1 MSSEK
6 RLFINAAVYGIL
18 GLAAGL
24 FWRTYTHHMGMPD
37 SQHLSML
44 HTHIL
49 TLGFFF
55 FLTVLALEKVY
66 KLSQQKKLFRMFYW
80 HYAVGLAMTV
90 VSMFIIGI
98 MQSNGAPDSAALAG
112 ISGLGHVLLTA
123 GVIIFIVNLQ
133 KSIEASSKK

>member
-1 MSSEK
+1 MSAEK
-6 RLFINAAVYGIL
+6 KLFINAAIYGVL

-24 FWRTYTHHMGMPD
+24 FWRTYTHHMGMED

-55 FLTVLALEKVY
+55 FLIVLALEKLY
-66 KLSQQKKLFRMFYW
+66 KLSAHKKLFRMFYW

-90 VSMFIIGI
+90 GGMFAIGLV
-98 MQSNGAPDSAALAG
+98 QSNGGTEGPALAG
-112 ISGLGHVLLTA
+112 ISGLGHILLTA
-123 GVIIFIVNLQ
+123 GVIIFIFNLKKAVNA
-133 KSIEASSKK
+133 K